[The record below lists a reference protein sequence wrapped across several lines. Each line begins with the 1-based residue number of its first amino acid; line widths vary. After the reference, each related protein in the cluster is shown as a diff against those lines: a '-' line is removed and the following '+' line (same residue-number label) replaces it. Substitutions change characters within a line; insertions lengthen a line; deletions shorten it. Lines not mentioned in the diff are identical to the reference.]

1 MARAL
6 NGLRGSVAE
15 AREKNR
21 QAALK
26 KLEQE
31 FLPPLLEIQERP
43 PAPWQHRILWT
54 LILLLIVAVLWSYF
68 GKVNIVATA
77 TGQFVPDGHVKMVQ
91 PITTATVEHIYVH
104 NGERVHK
111 GQLLVSL
118 NPTVTQANLHA
129 TQQELALRDLERA
142 RIRAQLSGKNIPVM
156 HTGKDS
162 EYLQMENALQ
172 AAQEAE
178 YRSHLNAEQ
187 SRLAQNQTALE
198 AAKSQ
203 GTSLQ
208 EQEDL
213 LHPQVVADAA
223 LAKIGAIPQVQ
234 YLDARQKEISLRGQ
248 ISQNNG
254 DIARYTQRQTELQQD
269 IAETRANYHA
279 TLLHSLGE
287 NTQSVI
293 SLEAQQA
300 HASRDLALHA
310 LRSPVNGIV
319 QNVEVRNI
327 GQVVTPAQTVVSI
340 VPSDTPLVVESA
352 LPDDHMAFVHVG
364 QKARVKVAAYPFEQY
379 GALQGVVAKISP
391 DSLSPHGDHGAG
403 SALFYR
409 IRVTVPHPY
418 LMVQGKSVK
427 MRPGMSVSVNINTGQ
442 RRILQFFL
450 SPLFRDWDEGLSVR

>member
-43 PAPWQHRILWT
+43 PAPWQHWILWT
-54 LILLLIVAVLWSYF
+54 LILLLVVAVLWSYF

-77 TGQFVPDGHVKMVQ
+77 TGQFVPDGRVKMVQ

-118 NPTVTQANLHA
+118 NPTVTQATLHA

-142 RIRAQLSGKNIPVM
+142 RIRAQLSGKNSPVAAS
-156 HTGKDS
+156 GLNP

-178 YRSHLNAEQ
+178 YRSHLDAEQ

-203 GTSLQ
+203 GVSLQ
-208 EQEDL
+208 EQENL

-248 ISQNNG
+248 ISQTSG

-310 LRSPVNGIV
+310 LRSPVNGVV
-319 QNVEVRNI
+319 QDVDVRNI

-352 LPDDHMAFVHVG
+352 LPDSHMAFVHVG

-391 DSLSPHGDHGAG
+391 DAISPKNGQANSG
-403 SALFYR
+403 ALFYR
-409 IRVTVPHPY
+409 IRVTVPHPF
-418 LMVQGKSVK
+418 LMVHGKLVK
-427 MRPGMSVSVNINTGQ
+427 MRPGMSVAVNINTGE

>member
-6 NGLRGSVAE
+6 GGLRGSVAE

-26 KLEQE
+26 KLENE

-54 LILLLIVAVLWSYF
+54 LVFLLVAAILWSYF
-68 GKVNIVATA
+68 GKLNIVATA
-77 TGQFVPDGHVKMVQ
+77 SGQFVPDGRVKMVQ

-104 NGERVHK
+104 NGEQVRK

-118 NPTVTQANLHA
+118 NPTVTQATLHA
-129 TQQELALRDLERA
+129 TRQELALRDIERA
-142 RIRAQLSGKNIPVM
+142 RIQAQLSGHNSLTTTAKINP
-156 HTGKDS
+156 

-178 YRSHLNAEQ
+178 YRSHQSAEQ

-203 GTSLQ
+203 GASLQ
-208 EQEDL
+208 QQEDL

-223 LAKIGAIPQVQ
+223 LAKIGAIPEIQ
-234 YLDARQKEISLRGQ
+234 YMEAQQKEISLRGQ
-248 ISQNNG
+248 ITQNKG
-254 DIARYTQRQTELQQD
+254 DIARYTQRQTELEQD
-269 IAETRANYHA
+269 ISETRANYHA

-293 SLEAQQA
+293 SLEAQQT
-300 HASRDLALHA
+300 HANRELALHA
-310 LRSPVNGIV
+310 LRSPVNGVV
-319 QNVEVRNI
+319 QSVEVRNI
-327 GQVVTPAQTVVSI
+327 GEVVTPAQSVVSI
-340 VPSDTPLVVESA
+340 VPSGTPLVVECA
-352 LPDDHMAFVHVG
+352 LPDSHMAFVHVG

-379 GALQGVVAKISP
+379 GALQGVVDKISP
-391 DSLSPHGDHGAG
+391 DAISQHGSDG
-403 SALFYR
+403 SSGALFYR
-409 IRVTVPHPY
+409 IRVTVAHPS
-418 LMVQGKSVK
+418 LMVHGKAVK
-427 MRPGMSVSVNINTGQ
+427 MRPGMSVSVNINTGE